1 MKFGR
6 VQLVSVAL
14 IFAFALLACSGEPLQ
29 FSEAD
34 AGNTQFLR
42 DGQQAILTLELSTES
57 DFIWQID
64 IEDETIVELVEKDL
78 QMESNDLSGGIM
90 KRIYTFKARQSGKT
104 TVTAILVRPAELNK
118 PERTV
123 AFKIEVL

>member
-1 MKFGR
+1 MKIAR
-6 VQLVSVAL
+6 IPLYPVAVVL
-14 IFAFALLACSGEPLQ
+14 LLGLLACSGEPLQ

-57 DFIWQID
+57 DLIWQID

-78 QMESNDLSGGIM
+78 QMESNDLSGGVM
-90 KRIYTFKARQSGKT
+90 KRIYTFKARHSGKT
-104 TVTAILVRPAELNK
+104 TVTAILVRPAELDK

-123 AFKIEVL
+123 AFKMEVL